1 MTIILDS
8 HYTIGRLHLSCQDYV
23 CQGWEP
29 FPYVILADG
38 CSSAPDSDLGAR
50 LLVLNARRLLSWF
63 ALPAVDEAE
72 RTARHWR
79 LGRRL
84 VRRAARQARE
94 LGVSVDVLDATL
106 LVAWCEGSTVYIH
119 CYGDGCIA
127 VRRADG
133 ETAVIQIEYAENAP
147 YYLSYLLDRD
157 RHALYQEAI
166 GDPAIA
172 QTIRYSSKAGVSTR
186 LEPFNSPT
194 LFNFNLMTS
203 PTVTVA
209 TDGLHSLV
217 STETGNRLN
226 VLSVA
231 QAMLDFDDLEPGFI
245 KRQLRQVLA
254 DYGQQRVFNLDDLS
268 LGVFVGGN

>member
-1 MTIILDS
+1 M
-8 HYTIGRLHLSCQDYV
+8 
-23 CQGWEP
+23 
-29 FPYVILADG
+29 ILADG

-127 VRRADG
+127 VCRADG
-133 ETAVIQIEYAENAP
+133 ETAVIQIEYAENALP
-147 YYLSYLLDRD
+147 LPVLS
-157 RHALYQEAI
+157 AGSGPPCFVPEAI

-231 QAMLDFDDLEPGFI
+231 QAMLDFDDHLEPGFI